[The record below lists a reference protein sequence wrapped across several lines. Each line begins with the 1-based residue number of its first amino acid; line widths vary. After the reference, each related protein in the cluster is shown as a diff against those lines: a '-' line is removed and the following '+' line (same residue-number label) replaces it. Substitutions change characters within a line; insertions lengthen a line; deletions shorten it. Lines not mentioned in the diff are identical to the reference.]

1 MEMKN
6 PFSVSVS
13 LFFSCFLFFLP
24 NKQHKL
30 SVNLFLANLKID
42 IEFTV
47 RFSIAFFPVFR
58 LCNKL
63 QEDTLTRE
71 AKNKGGGKV
80 TERGRWGK
88 LQSHTGSVLGP
99 MREIAIANAQRPLE

>member
-13 LFFSCFLFFLP
+13 LFSFFFVFSP

-42 IEFTV
+42 IEFSV

-58 LCNKL
+58 LCNKCKK
-63 QEDTLTRE
+63 TLTRE
-71 AKNKGGGKV
+71 ATRGKV
-80 TERGRWGK
+80 TEGVMGN

-99 MREIAIANAQRPLE
+99 MRDCDRERAEAFGVSAP

>member
-13 LFFSCFLFFLP
+13 LFSFFFLFFFLP

-42 IEFTV
+42 IEFSV

-58 LCNKL
+58 LCNKWK
-63 QEDTLTRE
+63 TLTRE
-71 AKNKGGGKV
+71 ATRGKV
-80 TERGRWGK
+80 TEGVMGN

-99 MREIAIANAQRPLE
+99 MRDCDRERAEAFGVSAP